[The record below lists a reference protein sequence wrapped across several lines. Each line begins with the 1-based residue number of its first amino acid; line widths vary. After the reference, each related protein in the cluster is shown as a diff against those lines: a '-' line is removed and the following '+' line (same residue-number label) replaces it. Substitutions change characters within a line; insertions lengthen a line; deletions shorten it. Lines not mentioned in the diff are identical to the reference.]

1 MSVCLASLTASR
13 VYLSEAASGRIKAAT
28 PVLPINLHKGK
39 DKETSLSIQAE
50 VNGTLVVSWSANT
63 AQIVLHP
70 LAGIN
75 SHKDVDN
82 VDGKDVSTS
91 TFGVNSGGR
100 KQKRHSKSFGNPD
113 QYRLA
118 WWDYTGSPDRCP
130 TLRSSSIVRTG
141 CCVGTSFES
150 SCNSLQSRAESV
162 LRTVPLSKVVPQL
175 ELSGMHC

>member
-1 MSVCLASLTASR
+1 MSWPAS
-13 VYLSEAASGRIKAAT
+13 
-28 PVLPINLHKGK
+28 P
-39 DKETSLSIQAE
+39 
-50 VNGTLVVSWSANT
+50 

-91 TFGVNSGGR
+91 TFGINSGGR
-100 KQKRHSKSFGNPD
+100 KQKRHSRSFGNPD

-150 SCNSLQSRAESV
+150 SCNSLQSRAGSV
-162 LRTVPLSKVVPQL
+162 LRTVSLSKVVAQL